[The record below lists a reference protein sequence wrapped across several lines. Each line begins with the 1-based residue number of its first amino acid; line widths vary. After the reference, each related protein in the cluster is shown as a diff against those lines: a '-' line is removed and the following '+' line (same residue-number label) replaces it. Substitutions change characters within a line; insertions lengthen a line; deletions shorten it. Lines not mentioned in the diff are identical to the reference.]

1 MDVFGHT
8 RSRLARDH
16 ALITP
21 DTHVPSP
28 LIGWKN
34 ATSFVHISPEMGARF
49 LQYTAV
55 LDGNAVSHS
64 PGVGIERFFYVQNGS
79 VELEVDSKMLS
90 LKKQTLNA
98 GGFAFIPA
106 DCKHQITTNGSGTA
120 SLIVFEKAY
129 SKLESVTPPEAIVG
143 DAKDVAG
150 EPFMDDPDAILQTLM
165 PVSPEFDMAVNI
177 FTYQP
182 GATLPQVEIHTME
195 HGLQMIGGMGVYRL
209 ANQYY
214 PVAAGDVIW
223 MASFCPQWFVAMG
236 KQPASYIYYKDI
248 HRDRLSEPS

>member
-1 MDVFGHT
+1 MDVFGNT
-8 RSRLARDH
+8 RSHLARDH

-28 LIGWKN
+28 LVGWKN

-55 LDGNAVSHS
+55 LEGNAASYS
-64 PGVGIERFFYVQNGS
+64 PGNGIERFLYVQEGS
-79 VELEVDSKMLS
+79 IEIEIDSKLLS
-90 LKKQTLNA
+90 LQKQTLGPGA
-98 GGFAFIPA
+98 FAFIPA
-106 DCKHQITTNGSGTA
+106 GCVHQITTTKSETA
-120 SLIVFEKAY
+120 SLIVFEKSY
-129 SKLESVTPPEAIVG
+129 SKLESVAPPEAVVG
-143 DAKDVAG
+143 RADEIAG
-150 EPFMDDPDAILQTLM
+150 EAFMGDPDAILQTLM

-209 ANQYY
+209 SDQYY

-248 HRDRLSEPS
+248 HRDRLTEKL